1 MTTQRFGYLRV
12 STDQQVLDA
21 QLDALQ
27 RAGVHEVFSEKM
39 SGTIASRPELDKL
52 RAKLRQGDTLVV
64 TRLDRLGRSTKDLLN
79 ILSELEEKSVVL
91 EVLEQKIDTSTP
103 EGKLFYTLIA
113 AFSAFEA
120 DILRARTKEGLAS
133 ARARGRVGG
142 RPEKL
147 SMEKKKSI
155 AKLYDSQNLSVGEI
169 ASMFGI
175 SRGTVYR
182 YVEQVR
188 QNGSKKVA

>member
-12 STDQQVLDA
+12 STDEQVLDA

-147 SMEKKKSI
+147 AETQRRQML
-155 AKLYDSQNLSVGEI
+155 KLYDSQDLSAAEI

-175 SRGTVYR
+175 SRGTLYR
-182 YVEQVR
+182 YVRLRANPVL
-188 QNGSKKVA
+188 AA